1 MIYKLNHRDLN
12 NEPTYVFKTS
22 SVSVDIE
29 KKLDRLGRHYL
40 SSNYVHFDGN
50 QKKVINMTT
59 LTFSVYHLLTR
70 KQILFATLNCE
81 AENKENAELFSE
93 MLGGTIG

>member
-1 MIYKLNHRDLN
+1 M
-12 NEPTYVFKTS
+12 
-22 SVSVDIE
+22 
-29 KKLDRLGRHYL
+29 
-40 SSNYVHFDGN
+40 HFDGN

-59 LTFSVYHLLTR
+59 LTFSVYHLITR